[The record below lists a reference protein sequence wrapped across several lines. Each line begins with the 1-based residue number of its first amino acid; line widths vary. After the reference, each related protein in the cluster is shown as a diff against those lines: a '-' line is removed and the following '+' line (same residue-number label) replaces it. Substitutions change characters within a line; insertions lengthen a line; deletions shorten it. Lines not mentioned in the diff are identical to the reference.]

1 MERDYEELRPK
12 DILDDEEKLDEPEE
26 EYADAT
32 PKEVEAV
39 PPLVL
44 EMSMSHRSTTLMD
57 GGNTDETGTLA
68 HEEAETIDVMGI
80 NSMKI

>member
-1 MERDYEELRPK
+1 MERDYEEELRPK
-12 DILDDEEKLDEPEE
+12 DILDDEEMLDEPEE

-44 EMSMSHRSTTLMD
+44 EMSMSRGRFVSFLIWWSYYTS
-57 GGNTDETGTLA
+57 A
-68 HEEAETIDVMGI
+68 HV
-80 NSMKI
+80 SVSS